1 MCCQCFWGGN
11 TTFASTVSS
20 LETHDYDVATVADAS
35 LTRDQAVPGQ
45 IIVKFKDASP
55 VAMRAPRA
63 TRFTGSRVKAV
74 DDLFSAIGVEE
85 VEQLMPLTGSQPVK
99 KLAKGIN
106 GKTVPAPRTD
116 KLFVLRL
123 KANAQTNVYE
133 AIQRLQASGEVEYA
147 EPNYLVHATASED
160 TPNDPLYPQQWA
172 LQAINLPMLW
182 GQEVISKEGPVIAI
196 LATGV
201 ATEPPD
207 LKMNIWTNERETAG
221 MGSYDDDGNGFTD
234 DVCGWDFISN
244 TGIIQDYNGHGTH
257 CAGIAACGFNGLGII
272 GANPYARIMP
282 VTVMQSNGTGDLA
295 TLIKGLDYA
304 TANGASIIS
313 MSLGSY
319 ATSLA
324 FEEALGRAYQK
335 SILMA
340 AAGNDGYC
348 LNHAHPERGQS
359 APMPMFPAAYTFVLG
374 VQSSTDPNGLAS
386 FSNYDDDGP
395 VYSPYSEDK
404 LYNYEIVAPGVNVLS
419 TYPGGQYKPLNGTSM
434 ACPLVAGALSR
445 LLQSKEVDNKEE
457 LFADLI
463 STANNGV
470 LDIAAVYAMTDDMR
484 HPNLQLVST
493 RIDDTAGDGDG
504 RPDAGETIALYPTL
518 RNVSGH
524 ATNIQ
529 YTLEWAEEGENLFC
543 EILDSKADFGSELN
557 AYAKNESATPIRIRF
572 NDNVA
577 DGRICRFKLTATC
590 DDLAA
595 PVEQEIEFVVENGV
609 EIGGVILEDMT
620 LHAGVHYIV
629 TSPIAVPDG
638 VTLTIE
644 PGTILRFKGPYGISI
659 AKSGNVIAHGE
670 PGRMIVFDGTGAN
683 FQGRSLLEIHS
694 LNYQIVF
701 KYCKFQNF
709 YGIHDL
715 GYFHEK
721 GTSFENCIVIS
732 NTTSLIFIGAHGA
745 NSQSCCIYNNFVY
758 RGGLFQTSFDCKRS
772 NTNIIKNESSSSGS
786 TGGNNSVVIENCNI
800 YNNTYLDKL
809 LNFDIPSSVLGIKHM
824 DLPSYW
830 GSTKETF
837 VRVGIWDIKQGYGF
851 AELDLSNMLTRPVAE
866 AHGIVWKVVVNG
878 YDAQDEF
885 DMLPPLGV
893 GRHKVEVYFN
903 RPMNTK
909 KAPTVAMGVRPPYT
923 QRAIAED
930 GSWNEAGDV
939 YTAYVTLTGREKI
952 DGINRIYVADAEDD
966 EFFEI
971 PVEDIRFNLNVQS
984 AGSMSSNFFGE
995 AGLGRVNLEWE
1006 QDDVNLDDM
1015 MGYNLYRYAIND
1027 EGQIQDTLQLN
1038 RQLLDPTEKTF
1049 TDYDVT
1055 PGTTYCYFYRI
1066 MTTDLS
1072 ETDPSKTVAV
1082 TPMTSAQGD
1091 ANGSGD
1097 VDVADVVTTV
1107 NYASGMN
1114 PKPFIFEAADMN
1126 ADKDIDVLDVV
1137 GIIHAITHP
1146 AEAEARTA
1154 GIASV
1159 AEFYVQDGIV
1169 YVDSPVELAGVQL
1182 NLVVNDDAKV
1192 TPLEALDGFE
1202 HTGSGLGANR
1212 YVFLAY
1218 NLSNRTLPAG
1228 KHALLSIGNA
1238 EVKKLVLS
1246 DAAGHNVEVMLSS
1259 VTGIANPEAFD
1270 RRPDYAKGI
1279 YNGAGIKLGEKA
1291 KDVDRLPAGFY
1302 IVNGKKVVK

>member
-1 MCCQCFWGGN
+1 M
-11 TTFASTVSS
+11 
-20 LETHDYDVATVADAS
+20 ATVADAS

-85 VEQLMPLTGSQPVK
+85 VEQLMPLTGDRPVK
-99 KLAKGIN
+99 KLARGIN

-123 KANAQTNVYE
+123 KADAQTNVYE

-196 LATGV
+196 LDTGV
-201 ATEPPD
+201 DTEHPD

-234 DVCGWDFISN
+234 DVCGWDFINN

-257 CAGIAACGFNGLGII
+257 CAGIAAACGFNGLGII

-335 SILMA
+335 SILVA

-590 DDLAA
+590 DDLAE
-595 PVEQEIEFVVENGV
+595 PVEQEIVLNVENGV
-609 EIGGVILEDMT
+609 ELRGVLKEDMT
-620 LHAGVHYIV
+620 LTPDKNYIITSLFGV
-629 TSPIAVPDG
+629 PEG
-638 VTLTIE
+638 VTLTIL
-644 PGTILRFKGPYGISI
+644 PGTTLKFKDDSGLTVAYNGKLI
-659 AKSGNVIAHGE
+659 ANGE
-670 PGRMIVFDGTGAN
+670 PGNMITFTKSDLGLGNIYGMDLIGSEVSYCVFRGLNISEYKRWSMTANNCIIEEMSAGYLLYSHRLENSNVINSEGYVGLDANGGQTVNSNIINNYDDGECPEYALRG
-683 FQGRSLLEIHS
+683 H
-694 LNYQIVF
+694 
-701 KYCKFQNF
+701 KFQKSNAF
-709 YGIHDL
+709 NNYFGENLYSL
-715 GYFHEK
+715 GYYSSTPKTFTPEQPNYLGSSNPDIARKHVADINAPWFE
-721 GTSFENCIVIS
+721 SFGE
-732 NTTSLIFIGAHGA
+732 
-745 NSQSCCIYNNFVY
+745 Y
-758 RGGLFQTSFDCKRS
+758 
-772 NTNIIKNESSSSGS
+772 
-786 TGGNNSVVIENCNI
+786 
-800 YNNTYLDKL
+800 
-809 LNFDIPSSVLGIKHM
+809 
-824 DLPSYW
+824 
-830 GSTKETF
+830 
-837 VRVGIWDIKQGYGF
+837 
-851 AELDLSNMLTRPVAE
+851 DLSNMLTRPSAE

-971 PVEDIRFNLNVQS
+971 PVEDIRFNVNVQS

-1182 NLVVNDDAKV
+1182 NLLVGDDAKV

-1202 HTGSGLGANR
+1202 HTGAGLGANR

-1238 EVKKLVLS
+1238 EVEKLVLS

>member
-1 MCCQCFWGGN
+1 
-11 TTFASTVSS
+11 
-20 LETHDYDVATVADAS
+20 
-35 LTRDQAVPGQ
+35 
-45 IIVKFKDASP
+45 
-55 VAMRAPRA
+55 
-63 TRFTGSRVKAV
+63 
-74 DDLFSAIGVEE
+74 
-85 VEQLMPLTGSQPVK
+85 
-99 KLAKGIN
+99 
-106 GKTVPAPRTD
+106 
-116 KLFVLRL
+116 
-123 KANAQTNVYE
+123 
-133 AIQRLQASGEVEYA
+133 
-147 EPNYLVHATASED
+147 
-160 TPNDPLYPQQWA
+160 
-172 LQAINLPMLW
+172 
-182 GQEVISKEGPVIAI
+182 
-196 LATGV
+196 
-201 ATEPPD
+201 
-207 LKMNIWTNERETAG
+207 
-221 MGSYDDDGNGFTD
+221 
-234 DVCGWDFISN
+234 
-244 TGIIQDYNGHGTH
+244 
-257 CAGIAACGFNGLGII
+257 
-272 GANPYARIMP
+272 
-282 VTVMQSNGTGDLA
+282 
-295 TLIKGLDYA
+295 
-304 TANGASIIS
+304 
-313 MSLGSY
+313 
-319 ATSLA
+319 
-324 FEEALGRAYQK
+324 
-335 SILMA
+335 
-340 AAGNDGYC
+340 
-348 LNHAHPERGQS
+348 
-359 APMPMFPAAYTFVLG
+359 
-374 VQSSTDPNGLAS
+374 
-386 FSNYDDDGP
+386 
-395 VYSPYSEDK
+395 
-404 LYNYEIVAPGVNVLS
+404 
-419 TYPGGQYKPLNGTSM
+419 
-434 ACPLVAGALSR
+434 
-445 LLQSKEVDNKEE
+445 
-457 LFADLI
+457 
-463 STANNGV
+463 
-470 LDIAAVYAMTDDMR
+470 
-484 HPNLQLVST
+484 
-493 RIDDTAGDGDG
+493 
-504 RPDAGETIALYPTL
+504 
-518 RNVSGH
+518 
-524 ATNIQ
+524 
-529 YTLEWAEEGENLFC
+529 
-543 EILDSKADFGSELN
+543 
-557 AYAKNESATPIRIRF
+557 
-572 NDNVA
+572 
-577 DGRICRFKLTATC
+577 
-590 DDLAA
+590 
-595 PVEQEIEFVVENGV
+595 
-609 EIGGVILEDMT
+609 
-620 LHAGVHYIV
+620 
-629 TSPIAVPDG
+629 
-638 VTLTIE
+638 
-644 PGTILRFKGPYGISI
+644 
-659 AKSGNVIAHGE
+659 
-670 PGRMIVFDGTGAN
+670 
-683 FQGRSLLEIHS
+683 
-694 LNYQIVF
+694 
-701 KYCKFQNF
+701 
-709 YGIHDL
+709 
-715 GYFHEK
+715 
-721 GTSFENCIVIS
+721 
-732 NTTSLIFIGAHGA
+732 
-745 NSQSCCIYNNFVY
+745 
-758 RGGLFQTSFDCKRS
+758 
-772 NTNIIKNESSSSGS
+772 
-786 TGGNNSVVIENCNI
+786 
-800 YNNTYLDKL
+800 
-809 LNFDIPSSVLGIKHM
+809 M

-971 PVEDIRFNLNVQS
+971 PVEDIRFNVNVQS

-1182 NLVVNDDAKV
+1182 NLLVGDDAKV

-1202 HTGSGLGANR
+1202 HTGAGLGANR